1 MQEGG
6 SEAQVNCLLCLYVCV
21 KDRTLLPDSPNP
33 LE

>member
-1 MQEGG
+1 MQKGE

-21 KDRTLLPDSPNP
+21 KDRALLQDSPNP